1 MVSIKRSPGKVCAIE
16 AYADYAASEAHLTSP
31 RFAKYKTHTAGMVR
45 SLRLLETEP
54 INLKAK
60 GQILN

>member
-1 MVSIKRSPGKVCAIE
+1 VIE
-16 AYADYAASEAHLTSP
+16 AYADNAAYQAHLTTP
-31 RFAKYKTHTAGMVR
+31 HFLKYETHTADMVR

-60 GQILN
+60 GPISN